1 VAAPAAPAT
10 KGKTSVGT
18 IALIGAGLLVGVI
31 ALHGL
36 WLRSEVRRTP
46 VLEVLEPDR

>member
-1 VAAPAAPAT
+1 GPVTAH

-18 IALIGAGLLVGVI
+18 IAVVGAGLLIAVI

-36 WLRSEVRRTP
+36 WLRSEVRRSGT
-46 VLEVLEPDR
+46 LEALEPEA